1 MNNGGYIDVL
11 SVSLAMYRKRCTV
24 SFSLFFSFSFLSF
37 VLFALSLRKFAGARR
52 PSVLEEI
59 SRTTMVRVV
68 QTSQFRVVVNAQGVQ
83 FLHDEEA

>member
-24 SFSLFFSFSFLSF
+24 SFSLFFFFLSF